1 MTAGADG
8 RSRQKSR
15 RSYFPMDKEVKIR
28 CTPRSFS
35 PRPLEERTNNSA
47 DTFREME
54 EVASN
59 GHPQEVLATSRGR
72 EVFLMM
78 VICRCC

>member
-8 RSRQKSR
+8 RSRRKSR
-15 RSYFPMDKEVKIR
+15 RSYFPTDTEVKIR
-28 CTPRSFS
+28 SIS

-72 EVFLMM
+72 EGFLMM